1 MKNLVETFRK
11 IGGLSKENEKELL
24 KVIKRVEYNSKTI
37 LQAKNKISNKIYIIE
52 KGIARTFYYKDGK
65 DITYWL
71 AAENDLIG
79 SMSSFFMQTPSNKI
93 VETIEDCVL
102 WEFEYN
108 ELQSLFE
115 TNKELGNIGRL
126 FANYGIAIMEQRF
139 DNLLFYNA
147 KQRYEILLEKRP
159 DIIRKVPLGMIASY
173 LGITQETLSRI
184 RK

>member
-1 MKNLVETFRK
+1 MKQLVEIFRK
-11 IGGLSKENEKELL
+11 IGGLSQENEKELL
-24 KVIKRVEYNSKTI
+24 KVVKRIECNSKTI
-37 LQAKNKISNKIYIIE
+37 LQAKDTISNKIYIIE

-93 VETIEDCVL
+93 VETIEDCIL

-108 ELQSLFE
+108 TLQNLFE

-147 KQRYEILLEKRP
+147 KQRYNILLEKRP